1 MRDPCKLNDQD
12 SMMSE
17 LRNDIWNNKLIEKWA
32 KGRIWR
38 GERERN
44 THKTMCLLH
53 QVSKLVLQA
62 LTWL

>member
-32 KGRIWR
+32 KVGF
-38 GERERN
+38 GEEKERE
-44 THKTMCLLH
+44 TYTKPCAYYTKSQSL
-53 QVSKLVLQA
+53 SYKP
-62 LTWL
+62 